1 MSAHFVFLTDTHY
14 YPDAP
19 KDFSAPKM
27 LTRGRKIHEAIP
39 SAVNACSPEFII
51 HGGDLLCGGGSFEI
65 PRETFHQ
72 SIQQVSQEFT
82 RFEAPIY
89 YVPGNHD
96 CDAQSG
102 SFGAMASEFPIPDT
116 LTVTRVAPRLSL
128 ALANIYHDVNP
139 LQNNV
144 GTWTDELD
152 QELRQASDAAHKDGS
167 ALMLVLHTWVL
178 PTYDVGKGLVGNSP
192 RLLNTLFECPS
203 VIAVFTGHRHRN
215 RIRVVRDLLFID
227 TSCMIGFPFGFR
239 EIHLRNDG
247 AFDFNFHSLD
257 LPDLIQASYDR
268 STPDENNVWHGEIN
282 DRITEIHSPRLK
294 DIWQ

>member
-51 HGGDLLCGGGSFEI
+51 HGGDLLCGG
-65 PRETFHQ
+65 
-72 SIQQVSQEFT
+72 
-82 RFEAPIY
+82 
-89 YVPGNHD
+89 
-96 CDAQSG
+96 G